1 MNNTLLYIG
10 IGISLISVVI
20 FFLKDKINDKI
31 RLYVSGSLGVIA
43 IGLIIT
49 SLLVTSPRVSDYH
62 HNKKNMRTHRRLARE
77 GMNVGDEDTPVYVI
91 ENFLSPS
98 ECSDIIKSARGKM
111 TPSTLTH
118 YSGDEDFRTS
128 ETCYFDK
135 TNTKQNMI
143 EEKIC
148 KFMDLG
154 LNTCE
159 PCQIQ
164 HYNVGNQ
171 FKAHHDYFHPGT
183 EEFEKFAGDN
193 ANYQGQRTWTFTV
206 YLNDVDKGGD
216 TEFVTLGKPVHPVT
230 GRAVVWYN
238 LKEDG
243 SPNKRTMHRGTPVEK
258 GEKYII
264 TKWFRDRVQK

>member
-49 SLLVTSPRVSDYH
+49 SLLVTSPQVSDYH
-62 HNKKNMRTHRRLARE
+62 HNKKNMHIHRRLARE

-164 HYNVGNQ
+164 HYSVGNQ

-206 YLNDVDKGGD
+206 YLNDVDKG
-216 TEFVTLGKPVHPVT
+216 
-230 GRAVVWYN
+230 
-238 LKEDG
+238 
-243 SPNKRTMHRGTPVEK
+243 
-258 GEKYII
+258 
-264 TKWFRDRVQK
+264 